1 MKIISDELQD
11 QERIDEESLEV
22 EVDGLTQKLIIT
34 CSSWRSKS
42 KDWLVLLNDRE

>member
-22 EVDGLTQKLIIT
+22 DGLTQKLIII
-34 CSSWRSKS
+34 CS
-42 KDWLVLLNDRE
+42 L

>member
-22 EVDGLTQKLIIT
+22 EVDGLTQKLIII
-34 CSSWRSKS
+34 CSS
-42 KDWLVLLNDRE
+42 